1 MKLLRAENISRRLDK
16 KFELQDISFEI
27 HPGKI
32 TCILGESGSGK
43 TTLLRILA
51 GFETVDSGQLKFG
64 EEILASPTQI
74 IPAEKRNFGL
84 VFQEYAL
91 FPHMSI
97 AKNILYGFK
106 GNHQNAQKT
115 LNDLLVR
122 TGLVGYENKYP
133 HELSGGQQQRVATA
147 RTLAANP
154 ELILLDEPFSNLDHS
169 LRAGMRDS
177 LKSILKEN
185 GKPSVIVTHDI
196 DDAMSLADY
205 MIILKDGKILQVG
218 SPTEIFNQPVD
229 EYTARLFGKINLFT
243 AQQLKNIFNID
254 FNSDAFVRPFHLE
267 ISQNENGNAKIIE
280 QRFMGSHFEL
290 LVSCGELNLIA
301 YSNIELDF
309 IKLATVNLKVEN
321 LIPLNYAK

>member
-1 MKLLRAENISRRLDK
+1 MILKAENISRRLDK

-27 HPGKI
+27 HPGQI

-51 GFETVDSGQLKFG
+51 GFETVDSGQLKWNDK
-64 EEILASPTQI
+64 ILASPTQI

-91 FPHMSI
+91 FPHMTI
-97 AKNILYGFK
+97 ASNILYGFK
-106 GNHQNAQKT
+106 GNSSESKNV
-115 LNDLLVR
+115 LEDLLNR
-122 TGLVGYENKYP
+122 TGLKGYENKYP

-169 LRAGMRDS
+169 LRAGMRDQ
-177 LKSILKEN
+177 LKSILKES

-196 DDAMSLADY
+196 DDAMSLADH
-205 MIILKDGKILQVG
+205 MIILKDGKILQTG
-218 SPTEIFNQPVD
+218 SPTEIFNHPVD

-243 AQQLKNIFNID
+243 KEQLNNIFKID
-254 FNSDAFVRPFHLE
+254 FSSNAFVRPFHLE
-267 ISQNENGNAKIIE
+267 ITSNENGNAKILE

-290 LVSCGELNLIA
+290 LVSCEGINLVA
-301 YSNIELDF
+301 YSKIELDF
-309 IKLATVNLKVEN
+309 LKLASVNLKVEN